1 MDYNGARR
9 YITSRMRTAL
19 SADLYYHGLHH
30 ALDVL
35 RMAVELCRSEG
46 VVGARAALVRTAAL
60 YHDAG
65 FLTGGHS
72 GHELQGCLLA
82 EQTLPSFGY
91 TDSDVRAVVGM
102 IMSTKI
108 PQSPTNILEAIL
120 CDADLDYL
128 GRADYPEIAKSLYD
142 ELGAYQL
149 LHDGH
154 DWKAIQ
160 LSFLRQHRYH
170 TATNLA
176 RREPGKQLRIRYLE
190 GL

>member
-1 MDYNGARR
+1 MDYNGAKR
-9 YITSRMRTAL
+9 YITSRMRTDL
-19 SADLYYHGLHH
+19 PADLYYHGLHH

-35 RMAVELCRSEG
+35 HMSVELCRSEG
-46 VVGARAALVRTAAL
+46 VVGTRAALVHTAAL

-65 FLTGGHS
+65 FLEGGHI
-72 GHELQGCLLA
+72 GHEVQGCLLA
-82 EQTLPSFGY
+82 EKTLPAYGY
-91 TDSDVRAVVGM
+91 SDADIRTVIAM

-108 PQSPTNILEAIL
+108 PQSPSNILEAIL

-128 GRADYPEIAKSLYD
+128 GRADYPDIARSLRD
-142 ELGAYQL
+142 ELHAYSL
-149 LHDGH
+149 LNNGQ
-154 DWKAIQ
+154 DWTDIQ
-160 LSFLRQHRYH
+160 IAFLKQHRYH